1 MLQNLQPCNGW
12 VTLPTLGATV
22 TVQYGDAG
30 RSSGEGQTS
39 GGAQTSA
46 EAQHS
51 GSDVGLPPALSS
63 VWAEELRRSLYQTA
77 ITRQAEAEQRLANA
91 ERIIKEISRSVR
103 SGQESGC
110 PLTSFQ
116 ATALAAL
123 KRTGGD
129 YLAETTSPR
138 ALTPSETRSGELRA
152 VSSITTSKELV
163 SFYTTAAAATA
174 AGATSEEL
182 RAVSSIT
189 TSGDVAAASTSSA
202 MAVVPAASSVAAA
215 STSSASVAAASSAA
229 AASTSSAI
237 VAAASSA
244 SLGEPVGLLL
254 HRCPARPDN
263 SFTDD
268 DSADGV
274 DGDRDH
280 APKPLTPVPKKNKT
294 QKKNMARAKKK
305 SDKKKHDEL
314 WSPDGL
320 LARSGSEAWSEEF
333 ETSDLP
339 TTDPKMGAMLA
350 RLQQIDR
357 QRRFS

>member
-46 EAQHS
+46 GAQPS

-63 VWAEELRRSLYQTA
+63 VRAEELRRSLYQTA

-123 KRTGGD
+123 KRT
-129 YLAETTSPR
+129 AATTSPR
-138 ALTPSETRSGELRA
+138 MGTTPSETRSGELRA

-320 LARSGSEAWSEEF
+320 LATSGSEAWSEEF

-339 TTDPKMGAMLA
+339 TTDPKMRAMLA
-350 RLQQIDR
+350 RLEQIDR

>member
-46 EAQHS
+46 GAQPS
-51 GSDVGLPPALSS
+51 SSDVGLPPALSS

-123 KRTGGD
+123 KRT
-129 YLAETTSPR
+129 AETTSPR
-138 ALTPSETRSGELRA
+138 MGTTPSETRSGELRA

-305 SDKKKHDEL
+305 SDKKKHAEL

-320 LARSGSEAWSEEF
+320 LATSGSEAWSEEF

-339 TTDPKMGAMLA
+339 TTDPKMRAMLA
-350 RLQQIDR
+350 KLQQIDR

>member
-123 KRTGGD
+123 KRT
-129 YLAETTSPR
+129 AETTSPR
-138 ALTPSETRSGELRA
+138 MGTTGTTPSETRSGELRA

-339 TTDPKMGAMLA
+339 TTDPKMQAMLA